1 MPAVNLS
8 NKLNPNNMHFDKRL
22 AEQYKYMSKTEKEML
37 WQQDRTEQLQAL
49 QVSPSGLTSKQYSWL
64 IFCHFRH
71 NSYVCRH
78 QINTHTFNISEG
90 AECEASC
97 SLYSKIHRHKD
108 WTFPD
113 PQIPFSLLICKYS
126 GPHIAWT

>member
-49 QVSPSGLTSKQYSWL
+49 QARL
-64 IFCHFRH
+64 
-71 NSYVCRH
+71 
-78 QINTHTFNISEG
+78 
-90 AECEASC
+90 
-97 SLYSKIHRHKD
+97 
-108 WTFPD
+108 
-113 PQIPFSLLICKYS
+113 PQLLFILVKE
-126 GPHIAWT
+126 

>member
-49 QVSPSGLTSKQYSWL
+49 QVSLQG
-64 IFCHFRH
+64 
-71 NSYVCRH
+71 
-78 QINTHTFNISEG
+78 
-90 AECEASC
+90 
-97 SLYSKIHRHKD
+97 
-108 WTFPD
+108 
-113 PQIPFSLLICKYS
+113 
-126 GPHIAWT
+126 

>member
-49 QVSPSGLTSKQYSWL
+49 QVGLEPLAAVPLSCCAAK
-64 IFCHFRH
+64 H
-71 NSYVCRH
+71 
-78 QINTHTFNISEG
+78 ISEEG
-90 AECEASC
+90 LKSQTPLVYPMQEASELMQ
-97 SLYSKIHRHKD
+97 SSRRSFRRSYEL
-108 WTFPD
+108 PD
-113 PQIPFSLLICKYS
+113 GAIR
-126 GPHIAWT
+126 

>member
-49 QVSPSGLTSKQYSWL
+49 QVSPLSTLQGCSNVTRSFPAPPFALHLPRFPVTKSQVHGSRLAQEEGVVLLTIIL
-64 IFCHFRH
+64 DHFIQGMTLH
-71 NSYVCRH
+71 AKPSCRLPA
-78 QINTHTFNISEG
+78 HTRQE
-90 AECEASC
+90 
-97 SLYSKIHRHKD
+97 
-108 WTFPD
+108 
-113 PQIPFSLLICKYS
+113 
-126 GPHIAWT
+126 